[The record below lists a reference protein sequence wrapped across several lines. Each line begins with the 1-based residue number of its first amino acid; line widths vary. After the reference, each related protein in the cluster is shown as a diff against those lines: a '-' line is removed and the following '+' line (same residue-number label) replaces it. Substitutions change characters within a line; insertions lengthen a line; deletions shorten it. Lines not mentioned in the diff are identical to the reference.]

1 MLDSFDYKEP
11 ACPLCDGESF
21 YYHDPNKAQG
31 TIPINNVIIKIDEL
45 LNREEYS
52 EVERILKY
60 WLIEAVSLNDKRGEL
75 SILNELM
82 GLYRKLGDKANA
94 LDSSEKALKLIDELG
109 IGELVSTATILINAA
124 TVFKAFDLADKS
136 LPLFRKAELI
146 YLREM
151 NASDPLFGSLYNNYG
166 LALADCGKIEE
177 AEEKYN
183 KAIKVME
190 TDPARYAECAI
201 SYLNLAD
208 LFFEDDDKSSSC
220 CEKAIEYLTD
230 KRVPEDTYTAFV
242 FKKCAPALKSHGF
255 FMTAKQLEEKAECIY
270 ERSRS
275 EQTIL

>member
-1 MLDSFDYKEP
+1 MLDAFDYKEP
-11 ACPLCDGESF
+11 ACPLCAGEGF

-31 TIPINNVIIKIDEL
+31 TVPINNIIIKIDEL
-45 LNREEYS
+45 LNREEYA
-52 EVERILKY
+52 EVERILNY
-60 WLIEAVSLNDKRGEL
+60 WLSEAVSLNDKRGEL

-82 GLYRKLGDKANA
+82 GLYRKLGIKDNA

-124 TVFKAFDLADKS
+124 TVFKAFDLADKA

-146 YLREM
+146 YSKEI
-151 NASDPLFGSLYNNYG
+151 NPSDPLFGSLYNNFG

-183 KAIKVME
+183 KAIKVMG
-190 TDPARYAECAI
+190 TDPARYIECAI
-201 SYLNLAD
+201 TYLNLAD
-208 LFFEDDDKSSSC
+208 LFFDDDDKASAY

-242 FKKCAPALKSHGF
+242 FKKCVPALKSHGYF
-255 FMTAKQLEEKAECIY
+255 LTAKQLEEKAECIY
-270 ERSRS
+270 ERPRP
-275 EQTIL
+275 Q